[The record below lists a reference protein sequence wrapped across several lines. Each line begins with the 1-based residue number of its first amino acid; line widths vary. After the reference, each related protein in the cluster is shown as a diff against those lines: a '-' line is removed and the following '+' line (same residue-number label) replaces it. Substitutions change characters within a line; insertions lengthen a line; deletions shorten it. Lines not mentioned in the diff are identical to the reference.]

1 MRRAGTMLIVLTS
14 IYCSFAWAKK
24 DKPLPNWKTA
34 KVLDSATAKTLA
46 DSQTTGT
53 GVAASSMNFPTVNEK
68 QLMLLGNEFSYLIE
82 DTRMSG
88 PTSAIGVAARAI
100 SNKHH
105 GCHFIVNDNIMF
117 WQEKTTLHV
126 LDADGKECKVEV
138 LRQERLKPSAPSLPQ

>member
-1 MRRAGTMLIVLTS
+1 MCRAGIALIVLVS
-14 IYCSFAWAKK
+14 IYCSVVWAKK
-24 DKPLPNWKTA
+24 DKPPPNWKTA

-46 DSQTTGT
+46 ESQTTGT
-53 GVAASSMNFPTVNEK
+53 GVAASSMSFPTVNDK
-68 QLMLLGNEFSYLIE
+68 QLMLLGDEFSYLIE
-82 DTRMSG
+82 DTRMGG
-88 PTSAIGVAARAI
+88 PTSAIGLAARAI

-105 GCHFIVNDNIMF
+105 GCHFIVGDGVKY